1 MKSTP
6 TTTKTD
12 KKKAHAPRARRAGLL
27 FPVARVARYMKAGK
41 YCPRIG
47 AAAPVYVTA
56 VLEYVVGEV
65 MELAG
70 KVAQSEGR
78 SRIKPRHIQV
88 GMRNDLEFIK
98 LLGNATIGC
107 GGVMPNFRHE

>member
-1 MKSTP
+1 MKTP
-6 TTTKTD
+6 AD
-12 KKKAHAPRARRAGLL
+12 KKKAQQPPRARRAGLQ
-27 FPVARVARYMKAGK
+27 FPVARIARYMKAGK
-41 YCPRIG
+41 YAPRIG
-47 AAAPVYVTA
+47 AVAPVYVAA

-98 LLGNATIGC
+98 LLGNATIGH
-107 GGVMPNFRHE
+107 GGVMPNVRHDN

>member
-1 MKSTP
+1 MKATA
-6 TTTKTD
+6 TD
-12 KKKAHAPRARRAGLL
+12 KKKAPAKSPRARRAGLQ

-41 YCPRIG
+41 YAPRIG
-47 AAAPVYVTA
+47 AAAPVYVAA

-65 MELAG
+65 VELAG

-98 LLGNATIGC
+98 LLGNATIGR
-107 GGVMPNFRHE
+107 GGIMPTVRHDS